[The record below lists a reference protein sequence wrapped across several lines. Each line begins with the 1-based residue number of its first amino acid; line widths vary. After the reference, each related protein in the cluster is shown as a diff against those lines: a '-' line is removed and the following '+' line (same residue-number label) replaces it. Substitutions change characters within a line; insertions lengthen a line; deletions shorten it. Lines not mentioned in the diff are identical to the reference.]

1 MIQADHSSRWYGQ
14 VIGVNDVTCT
24 VGPGLT
30 ALLGPNGAGKSTL
43 LKLATGQLRP
53 TTGRILL
60 HGHAPFAN
68 PRALRYLGYVPEL
81 EGGYDEMT
89 GREFVTMLGA
99 MAGMR
104 NPGLRTAVSG
114 SIETVGMTAA
124 ADKRIGG
131 YSKGMRQRI
140 KLAQALVHRPS
151 TLILDEPLNGLDPV
165 ARRDISRLLQEL
177 AAQGVCVLVS
187 SHILHEVEQMTQRI
201 LLMYRGRLLAQG
213 DISAIRAQIDQHPH
227 RITIVSP
234 HSREIAIRLMEL
246 PFILSARLDN
256 PRPATVD
263 VETRAPELF
272 YARFADLVLE
282 SEWQVTAFESPD
294 NNLEAVFKY
303 LVRE

>member
-68 PRALRYLGYVPEL
+68 PRALQHLGYVPEL

-99 MAGMR
+99 MAGLR
-104 NPGLRTAVSG
+104 NPGLRTAVAG

-140 KLAQALVHRPS
+140 KLAQALVHQPS

-165 ARRDISRLLQEL
+165 ARRDISRLLQDL

-234 HSREIAIRLMEL
+234 QSREIAIRLMEL